1 MDRGTAW
8 LDTGTFDS
16 FMAAAQFI
24 RVIEARQGV
33 KIGAPEAVAWRNGWV
48 DDEQL
53 PQLAEPLRNSGY
65 GEYLASLLRAENV
78 LGGRQRPW

>member
-1 MDRGTAW
+1 MK
-8 LDTGTFDS
+8 
-16 FMAAAQFI
+16 
-24 RVIEARQGV
+24 V
-33 KIGAPEAVAWRNGWV
+33 GAPEAVAWRNGWV

-65 GEYLASLLRAENV
+65 GKYLASLLRAENV